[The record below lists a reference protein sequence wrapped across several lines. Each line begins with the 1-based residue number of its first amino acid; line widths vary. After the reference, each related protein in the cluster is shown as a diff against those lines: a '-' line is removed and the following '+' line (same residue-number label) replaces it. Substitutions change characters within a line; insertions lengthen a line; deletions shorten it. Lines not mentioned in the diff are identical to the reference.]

1 MVGFILRFLS
11 AGFVFALIT
20 WQIVDDAHAKGT
32 LTTIYQ
38 YYPVTGSS
46 ARSLHSHM
54 TVPVG
59 FFSSEKSYANITM
72 KSSFKGNFAQGKV
85 CRIKGFGINAKF
97 IVRLPKLRNG
107 TRLTGRTKGQFR
119 SFVSY
124 VRKHELK
131 HRSIWTRC
139 LRSAERRIK
148 ALRIK
153 SCKKLDSVAA
163 GIIRNEWAK
172 CEIRNAN
179 FDKLEAKRLL
189 RLPLVKAAL
198 KPARPVRA
206 AGRSTTRTNSA
217 LARPSYRRALGKAN
231 Q

>member
-11 AGFVFALIT
+11 ASFVLALVSY
-20 WQIVDDAHAKGT
+20 QIAGDAHAKGT
-32 LTTIYQ
+32 LTTTYK

-72 KSSFKGNFAQGKV
+72 KSSFQGNFAQGKI
-85 CRIKGFGINAKF
+85 CRIKGFGINARF
-97 IVRLPKLRNG
+97 TVRLPKLSNG
-107 TRLTGRTKGQFR
+107 ARLTGRTNGQFR
-119 SFVSY
+119 NFVAY
-124 VRKHELK
+124 VRKHELT

-139 LRSAERRIK
+139 LRSAESRIR

-153 SCKKLDSVAA
+153 SCKKMDSIAA

-172 CEIRNAN
+172 CETRNAR

-198 KPARPVRA
+198 KKPVREA
-206 AGRSTTRTNSA
+206 RRSSRRTNSA
-217 LARPSYRRALGKAN
+217 LARPRHQRAMGKAN
-231 Q
+231 N